1 MSVTRTALIS
11 LLSFLLLVVLPLSLP
26 AQTDS
31 PSRSDSQPAAIATE
45 TVSFIKEFP
54 GSDPAYYSITLQANG
69 DAQYR
74 TAPGE
79 KPVEFHVSDSSTQQ
93 IFSLAHKL
101 SLFKGVQLESGRKV
115 AQMGKKTFAYENGG
129 ERAEISFNHTE
140 NLDGAALLALF
151 ERLSTTMQHRDR
163 LEYLMRFDRLG
174 VVKELLQLEVDLDGG
189 RLLEPAVLTPLLE
202 KVRTNKALVNV
213 AQERA
218 TGILA
223 KLQAT
228 SSPAVGTQP

>member
-1 MSVTRTALIS
+1 MNFTPAAAIS
-11 LLSFLLLVVLPLSLP
+11 LLFLFALPSSVL

-31 PSRSDSQPAAIATE
+31 PAGPEPDSQSAAATK
-45 TVSFIKEFP
+45 TVFFIKEFP
-54 GSDPAYYSITLQANG
+54 GSDPAYYSIALQENG

-79 KPVEFHVSDSSTQQ
+79 KPVEFHVSEGSTQQ
-93 IFSLAHKL
+93 IFSLTQKL

-115 AQMGKKTFAYENGG
+115 AQMGKKTFAYEGAG
-129 ERAEISFNHTE
+129 ERAEVSFNHTE
-140 NLDGAALLALF
+140 NLDGVALLALF
-151 ERLSTTMQHRDR
+151 ERLSATMQHRDR

-189 RLLEPAVLTPLLE
+189 RLLEPTVLTPLLE

-218 TGILA
+218 SSILA
-223 KLQAT
+223 KLQGT
-228 SSPAVGTQP
+228 MTTQP